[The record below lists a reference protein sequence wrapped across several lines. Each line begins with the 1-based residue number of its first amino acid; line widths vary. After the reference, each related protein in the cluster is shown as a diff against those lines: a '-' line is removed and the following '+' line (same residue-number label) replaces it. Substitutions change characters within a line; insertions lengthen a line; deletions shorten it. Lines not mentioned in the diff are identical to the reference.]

1 MDNIPTNTTSSKF
14 SVYRHNKINVLSINF
29 FANQNENKDTFIEDW
44 ESFKFDLMSMRK
56 KIGQSE
62 RNLVKKRALREIVQL

>member
-1 MDNIPTNTTSSKF
+1 M
-14 SVYRHNKINVLSINF
+14 YRHNKINVLSIYF

-44 ESFKFDLMSMRK
+44 ESFKFDLMSVRK

-62 RNLVKKRALREIVQL
+62 RNLVKKKALKQIVQV